1 MAVVFFCGPDR
12 PKVLFE
18 GRDLFKTHIQSF
30 TFFWQKI
37 VDLCFLPDSATSRI
51 KATLHYEYKHV
62 TYIYVIYIYIYTLYI

>member
-37 VDLCFLPDSATSRI
+37 VDLCFLPDSATR
-51 KATLHYEYKHV
+51 
-62 TYIYVIYIYIYTLYI
+62 